1 MNLPP
6 SNRRAGQDRAA
17 YEHVASQLCVIYYA
31 ELGRNSRLVP
41 TLVVV
46 GDIISFPVPATT
58 STMQMYVILF
68 FLGVSLFQDLI
79 FFQDSDMSSYIGFHC
94 YKISSLFEDLA
105 SMNKTL
111 SISVGLNSHARMD
124 KMCKLCQRES
134 ESQHNN
140 THRLFLSP
148 SAAMVKLG
156 RRTKPTFDISHRKGR
171 YRPPRPQFG
180 WNLLVWENSSAFPRL
195 RRGRDYR
202 SKAERHR
209 TTSRKAQKLRIRQD
223 CERKAKATCSR

>member
-1 MNLPP
+1 
-6 SNRRAGQDRAA
+6 
-17 YEHVASQLCVIYYA
+17 
-31 ELGRNSRLVP
+31 
-41 TLVVV
+41 
-46 GDIISFPVPATT
+46 
-58 STMQMYVILF
+58 MQMYVILF

-111 SISVGLNSHARMD
+111 SISVGLHSHACNGQDLVCSTYYTNHTLPKRV
-124 KMCKLCQRES
+124 R
-134 ESQHNN
+134 SQHNN

-195 RRGRDYR
+195 RRGRDSR

>member
-111 SISVGLNSHARMD
+111 SISVGLNSHACNGQDVQTLPKRVRITT
-124 KMCKLCQRES
+124 Q
-134 ESQHNN
+134 QH
-140 THRLFLSP
+140 TPAFSLS
-148 SAAMVKLG
+148 VG
-156 RRTKPTFDISHRKGR
+156 RHGKIG
-171 YRPPRPQFG
+171 
-180 WNLLVWENSSAFPRL
+180 
-195 RRGRDYR
+195 
-202 SKAERHR
+202 
-209 TTSRKAQKLRIRQD
+209 
-223 CERKAKATCSR
+223 ATNKTNI